1 MLYFF
6 NVVRGSDKVR
16 DPEGTEFADLEEAR
30 AEAEQTARDLAADE
44 LRRGRPILAGWRV
57 EVTDGHDKLLATV
70 AFEAAVLKVPARPV
84 ASTGGGGLLP
94 MRPRPDAANEAG
106 FLEHYHRVSALFEET
121 RHLAARVRSTFEE
134 MRKQLAAID

>member
-1 MLYFF
+1 MLPIGRGCDMLYFF
-6 NVVRGSDKVR
+6 NIVRGSDKVR

-70 AFEAAVLKVPARPV
+70 AFEAAVLKVPAGR
-84 ASTGGGGLLP
+84 LLP
-94 MRPRPDAANEAG
+94 MRSANETG